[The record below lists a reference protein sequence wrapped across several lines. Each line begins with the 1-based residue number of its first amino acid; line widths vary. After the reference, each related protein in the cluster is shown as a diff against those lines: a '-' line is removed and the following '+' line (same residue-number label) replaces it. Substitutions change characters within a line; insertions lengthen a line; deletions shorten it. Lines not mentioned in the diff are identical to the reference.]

1 MSVNDKEK
9 DVPELKESKGDS
21 ASIES
26 GKTTKNSFPSSLGK
40 GPIIAIVSVIVVITT
55 LLCIKIFNTKTS
67 FVVKF
72 DTDGG
77 NKISSQTLKKNEK
90 VKKPDDPVKEGHIFL
105 GWYVK
110 GKEYNFDS
118 KVTKDLKIV
127 AKWENKNKAPVTGIT
142 LDQIEMALL
151 PNENVPLVATV
162 EPADARNKNVIWES
176 DKESV
181 ATVDEMGFVK
191 TKKIG
196 VAKITAKTEEGG
208 FVATCTIVVSND
220 VIKVTGITLNENKL
234 TVGIGDTQEVKATIS
249 PTNATNNGVM
259 WESDDPKIATVNS
272 LGEITGVDK
281 GTTVITAK
289 TKDGA
294 YTAKVTV
301 NVKKIVLK
309 KIIIDDSKLSI
320 GLGESKSI
328 KYRLD
333 PKNASPELV
342 WKSGNDNIVS
352 VDKKGVVTGLKEGST
367 TVIVSSKKE
376 PDISASVT
384 VKVSKPVPMTGIK
397 LNKHEVTLY
406 LGDKTKKGYLSAT
419 VLPTNTT
426 DDKSFKWIPG
436 NNSIV
441 TISSG
446 QLTAKSIGSTTI
458 SVKTNKG
465 GFTDNC
471 TVTVKEKYLYTVTQN
486 GNKYEL
492 NVKKK
497 SSDENVNVSNISG
510 IDYTSE
516 GGKIVFTEEQKAK
529 LPSSF
534 SATVNGETVT
544 VFKG

>member
-1 MSVNDKEK
+1 MVS
-9 DVPELKESKGDS
+9 LKS
-21 ASIES
+21 
-26 GKTTKNSFPSSLGK
+26 
-40 GPIIAIVSVIVVITT
+40 
-55 LLCIKIFNTKTS
+55 
-67 FVVKF
+67 
-72 DTDGG
+72 
-77 NKISSQTLKKNEK
+77 
-90 VKKPDDPVKEGHIFL
+90 
-105 GWYVK
+105 
-110 GKEYNFDS
+110 
-118 KVTKDLKIV
+118 
-127 AKWENKNKAPVTGIT
+127 
-142 LDQIEMALL
+142 
-151 PNENVPLVATV
+151 
-162 EPADARNKNVIWES
+162 
-176 DKESV
+176 
-181 ATVDEMGFVK
+181 
-191 TKKIG
+191 
-196 VAKITAKTEEGG
+196 
-208 FVATCTIVVSND
+208 
-220 VIKVTGITLNENKL
+220 
-234 TVGIGDTQEVKATIS
+234 
-249 PTNATNNGVM
+249 
-259 WESDDPKIATVNS
+259 SDDS
-272 LGEITGVDK
+272 
-281 GTTVITAK
+281 
-289 TKDGA
+289 
-294 YTAKVTV
+294 
-301 NVKKIVLK
+301 
-309 KIIIDDSKLSI
+309 
-320 GLGESKSI
+320 
-328 KYRLD
+328 
-333 PKNASPELV
+333 
-342 WKSGNDNIVS
+342 IVS
-352 VDKKGVVTGLKEGST
+352 VDKKGIVTGLKEGST

-436 NNSIV
+436 DNSIV

>member
-21 ASIES
+21 ASIEG

-118 KVTKDLKIV
+118 KVTKDLKLV

-352 VDKKGVVTGLKEGST
+352 VDKKGIVTGLKEGST

-436 NNSIV
+436 DNSIV